1 MGDVTIQQADLRM
14 SDGDIIMPSGH
25 GISFSATSDGTTSS
39 SELFDD
45 YEEGS
50 WTPSITLGGGSTGM
64 TYSRQEGHYT
74 KIGRQVFAQFRI
86 TLTAKGSS
94 TGQLRINGLPF
105 TSANVFT
112 STGIDGQVHIA
123 HDNGFNAGNVSNNAV
138 AGYVEGGTT
147 YLLLTTRDSNA
158 NLDTMS
164 SSYIDSDLSISG
176 TVIFYA

>member
-1 MGDVTIQQADLRM
+1 MCIRDR
-14 SDGDIIMPSGH
+14 
-25 GISFSATSDGTTSS
+25 
-39 SELFDD
+39 
-45 YEEGS
+45 S

-112 STGIDGQVHIA
+112 STGIDGQVHMG
-123 HDNGFNAGNVSNNAV
+123 HDNGFNSGQVSNGPV
-138 AGYVEGGTT
+138 SGYVEGGTS
-147 YLLLTTRDSNA
+147 YFLLTTRDTNA
-158 NLDTMS
+158 NLNTMTN
-164 SSYIDSDLSISG
+164 SYIDSDLSISG
-176 TVIFYA
+176 TAIFYA